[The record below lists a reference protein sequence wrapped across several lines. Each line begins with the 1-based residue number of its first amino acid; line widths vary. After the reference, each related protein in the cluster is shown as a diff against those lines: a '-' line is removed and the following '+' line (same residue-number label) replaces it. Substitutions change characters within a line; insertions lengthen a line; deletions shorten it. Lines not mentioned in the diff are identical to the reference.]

1 MSSILSNADLVA
13 IGVFALFLFA
23 AMAYSVIHSIH
34 QDRPVT
40 RVRDRVL
47 ALNPDYNV
55 AHRIVDDSMP
65 SAVIERMDEGS
76 WFQRLRRQL
85 MARLPAQ
92 PNGSKRLL
100 VLLAMASVLAGLGTF
115 FIAHNVLKLTVVL
128 QMVLPVAAAIGSL
141 VMIIPMLEER
151 RIQKFNDE
159 FPNAVDYVIRSV
171 RAGIP
176 VSEAIRMA
184 GSEVPEPVG
193 SEFKRIGDALSVG
206 MELKE
211 SLEEAAA
218 RIAIPD
224 FTFFTVCLIMQ
235 RETGGQLTATL
246 ENLSNIVRQRR
257 EIRLKTHAM
266 TAEGRMS
273 AKVLGSLP
281 FFTASALYLLS
292 PDYIGALFT
301 DPLGNQILVI
311 AGGLLL
317 AGVLFINRLTHLSW

>member
-1 MSSILSNADLVA
+1 ADLVA
-13 IGVFALFLFA
+13 IGVFALFLFG
-23 AMAYSVIHSIH
+23 AMLYSVIQSIH
-34 QDRPVT
+34 KDRPIT

-47 ALNPDYNV
+47 ALNPDYHIVSSSV
-55 AHRIVDDSMP
+55 ADDAMP

-76 WFQRLRRQL
+76 WLKRLHRQV

-92 PNGSKRLL
+92 PNGSKKLL
-100 VLLAMASVLAGLGTF
+100 VILAMAAAMAALVAF
-115 FIAHNVLKLTVVL
+115 FIAHNVLGLMVVL
-128 QMVLPVAAAIGSL
+128 QMALPPAAAVGTLLLI
-141 VMIIPMLEER
+141 VPMLEER
-151 RIQKFNDE
+151 RIQKFSDE

-184 GSEVPEPVG
+184 GAEVPEPVG
-193 SEFKRIGDALSVG
+193 SELKRIGDALSVG

-211 SLEEAAA
+211 SLESAAA

-246 ENLSNIVRQRR
+246 ENLSSIVRQRR

-281 FFTASALYLLS
+281 FFTAAALYLLN
-292 PDYIGALFT
+292 PGYIGLLFT
-301 DPLGNQILVI
+301 NPLGNQILVI
-311 AGGLLL
+311 ACALLL
-317 AGVLFINRLTHLSW
+317 AGVVFINRLTQLSW